1 MNRRQGETII
11 VNPRTTT
18 LFALLSLVVAVT
30 LSAEPNIKDSWHQWR
45 GPNNNGVAEGDAPLN
60 FSNTENVKWKI
71 TVPGKGNS
79 TPVIWGDT
87 IFLTT
92 AIPTEPMPEGPADGG
107 RRAGR
112 GGPPRRGGPGG
123 GGPGGRGG
131 FDAARMMER
140 LPEEQRKQAE
150 ALLKDRDISDLN
162 DEERQQFRE
171 IMRSAFAGRG
181 GPGGGPGGR
190 GGPGG
195 PGAGPGERRGRGGP
209 GGASPALVK
218 HKFVVMAI
226 DKNTGKVLWEQ
237 TATEQTPHEGYHRQY
252 GSFASN
258 SPVTDGEMLYVNFG
272 SRGLYAYDLAGNLK
286 WKKDLGKLQMRNAF
300 GEGIAPV
307 LHGNHLIIQNDNEVD
322 SYIVVLDKR
331 NGKETWRKKRDE
343 VSSWPQPIVVQYNG
357 QNQLITSATHI
368 RAYELET
375 GKLIWETA
383 GLGGNAIPAVVNV
396 DNEMVIAMTGWR
408 DANAIAVK
416 LGGSG
421 DLTDNADYIAWSN
434 QKGNSYT
441 ASPVLHDGILYF
453 ITDRGMVNAV
463 DAKTGKPFY
472 LQQRLPEVY
481 SFKASP
487 VAANGKLYLATEQG
501 DVVVLKL
508 GKTYEVLTTNKMG
521 DEMFVS
527 SPVVVGG
534 DLFLRSQ
541 DELFCISS
549 D

>member
-1 MNRRQGETII
+1 MIAS
-11 VNPRTTT
+11 PRTVP
-18 LFALLSLVVAVT
+18 LAAVLALTAALA

-45 GPNNNGVAEGDAPLN
+45 GPHNNGVAEGDAPLH
-60 FSNTENVKWKI
+60 FSDTENVKWKI
-71 TVPGKGNS
+71 KVPGKGNS

-92 AIPTEPMPEGPADGG
+92 AVPAEPMPEAQAGGG
-107 RRAGR
+107 RRGGR
-112 GGPPRRGGPGG
+112 GGPPR
-123 GGPGGRGG
+123 GGPGGRARG
-131 FDAARMMER
+131 FDPARMLER
-140 LPEEQRKQAE
+140 LPEQQRKQAE
-150 ALLKDRDISDLN
+150 ELLKGRSMDELS

-171 IMRSAFAGRG
+171 IMRSAFGGGRG
-181 GPGGGPGGR
+181 RRGER

-195 PGAGPGERRGRGGP
+195 PGGRRGGP
-209 GGASPALVK
+209 GGPAAGGSVIPT

-237 TATEQTPHEGYHRQY
+237 TATEQRPHEGHHPQY

-258 SPVTDGEMLYVNFG
+258 SPVTDGETLYVNFG
-272 SRGLYAYDLAGNLK
+272 SRGVYAFDLEGNLK
-286 WKKDLGKLQMRNAF
+286 WKKDLGKLQMRLAF
-300 GEGIAPV
+300 GEGIAPII
-307 LHGNHLIIQNDNEVD
+307 HGNHLVIQNDHEGE

-331 NGKETWRKKRDE
+331 DGKEIWRAGRDE
-343 VSSWPQPIVVQYNG
+343 RSSWPQPIVVQHKG
-357 QNQLITSATHI
+357 RNQLVTSSTRV

-375 GKLIWETA
+375 GALIWEA
-383 GLGGNAIPAVVNV
+383 GGLGGNAIPAVVNV

-408 DANAIAVK
+408 DANALAIK
-416 LGGSG
+416 LGGAG
-421 DLTDNADYIAWSN
+421 DLTDNTDYIAWSN

-453 ITDRGMVNAV
+453 ITDRGMVSAV
-463 DAKTGKPFY
+463 DANSGEPFY

-508 GKTYEVLTTNKMG
+508 GQTYEVLATNKMG

-534 DLFLRSQ
+534 DLYLRSQ

>member
-1 MNRRQGETII
+1 MKVSFRVAIL
-11 VNPRTTT
+11 P
-18 LFALLSLVVAVT
+18 ALLFLAAAT
-30 LSAEPNIKDSWHQWR
+30 ILSAEPNVKNSWHQWR
-45 GPNNNGVAEGDAPLN
+45 GPNNNGVAESDAPLN
-60 FSNTENVKWKI
+60 FSDTDNVKWKI
-71 TVPGKGNS
+71 EIPGKGNS

-92 AIPTEPMPEGPADGG
+92 AIPTEPIPEGPGGG
-107 RRAGR
+107 RRA
-112 GGPPRRGGPGG
+112 GPGG
-123 GGPGGRGG
+123 GGPGGGRG
-131 FDAARMMER
+131 FNAARIMER
-140 LPEEQRKQAE
+140 LPEEQRKQVE
-150 ALLKDRDISDLN
+150 ALLEGRDISDLN

-171 IMRSAFAGRG
+171 IMRSAF
-181 GPGGGPGGR
+181 GGR

-195 PGAGPGERRGRGGP
+195 RRGPGGPGGPSGRRGRGGP
-209 GGASPALVK
+209 GGGNPMLVN

-226 DKNTGKVLWEQ
+226 NKNTGQVLWEQ

-258 SPVTDGEMLYVNFG
+258 SPVTDGETLYVNFG

-286 WKKDLGKLQMRNAF
+286 WKKDLGQLQMRNAF
-300 GEGIAPV
+300 GEGIAPI
-307 LHGNHLIIQNDNEVD
+307 LHGNHLVIQNDHEGQ

-331 NGKETWRKKRDE
+331 DGKEIWRQERDE
-343 VSSWPQPIVVQYNG
+343 LSAWPQPIVVEYDG

-368 RAYELET
+368 RSYELET
-375 GKLIWETA
+375 GNLLWETA

-396 DNEMVIAMTGWR
+396 DNKMVIAMTGWR
-408 DANAIAVK
+408 NANALAVK

-421 DLTDNADYIAWSN
+421 DLTDNTDYIAWSN

-453 ITDRGMVNAV
+453 ISDRGMISAV
-463 DAKTGKPFY
+463 DAKTGEPFY

-487 VAANGKLYLATEQG
+487 VATNGKLYLATEQG

-508 GKTYEVLTTNKMG
+508 GKTYEVLTTNEMG

-527 SPVVVGG
+527 SPAVVGG